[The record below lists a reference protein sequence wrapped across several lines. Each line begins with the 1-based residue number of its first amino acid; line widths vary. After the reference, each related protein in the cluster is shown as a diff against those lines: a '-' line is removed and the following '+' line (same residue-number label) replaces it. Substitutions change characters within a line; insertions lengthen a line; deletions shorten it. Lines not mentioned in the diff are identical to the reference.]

1 VSVAALAEEHPSAG
15 SAVRPAALRLVRR
28 ERRHRLDLVPLTD
41 TERAELLRDE
51 AELRAA
57 GLLPRPATRADCV
70 DGPRPCAFVSC
81 RHHLFGEILPSG
93 AIKPEYPGREVWEMA
108 ETCSLDLA
116 DRHADVGME
125 ANEIADLLNVTDS
138 SVRMHL
144 NSGLAALRRR
154 LERRPLRVPPASP
167 SVAAEP
173 EQATPAATA
182 PEVKPPRE
190 RRRHAATRQAPRPA
204 DPARGARLRDFLA
217 KHRIPQAELA
227 RQIGVSQV
235 LVNAVCRG
243 RNSISADLARMLAI
257 TFSTTTHFW
266 MTPAAGAG
274 STPTTAAEAPT
285 GDHP

>member
-1 VSVAALAEEHPSAG
+1 MSCAAVADEPVNATQPI
-15 SAVRPAALRLVRR
+15 RPAALRLVR
-28 ERRHRLDLVPLTD
+28 EPQRRHALARAPLSEAERQELLDL
-41 TERAELLRDE
+41 E
-51 AELRAA
+51 AELRAE
-57 GLLPRPATRADCV
+57 GLLERPVTRADCV
-70 DGPRPCAFVSC
+70 DGPRPCPWAGC
-81 RHHLFGEILPSG
+81 RHHLFATILPSG
-93 AIKPEYPGREVWEMA
+93 AIKPDRPDREVWEMD

-116 DRHADVGME
+116 DRHSDGME
-125 ANEIADLLNVTDS
+125 ANEIAELLNVTDS

-173 EQATPAATA
+173 EKATPAATA

-190 RRRHAATRQAPRPA
+190 RRRRAATGQAPRPA

-266 MTPAAGAG
+266 MTPAARAG
-274 STPTTAAEAPT
+274 
-285 GDHP
+285 

>member
-1 VSVAALAEEHPSAG
+1 VAEELPST
-15 SAVRPAALRLVRR
+15 SPIRPAALRLVR
-28 ERRHRLDLVPLTD
+28 EPQRRHALARAPLSEAERQELLDL
-41 TERAELLRDE
+41 E
-51 AELRAA
+51 AELRAE
-57 GLLPRPATRADCV
+57 GLLDRPVTRADCV
-70 DGPRPCAFVSC
+70 DGPRPCPWAGC
-81 RHHLFGEILPSG
+81 RHHLFATILPSG
-93 AIKPEYPGREVWEMA
+93 AIKPDHPGLEVWEMEA
-108 ETCSLDLA
+108 SCSLDLA
-116 DRHADVGME
+116 DQHSDGME
-125 ANEIADLLNVTDS
+125 ADEIAELLGVTDS
-138 SVRMHL
+138 SIRMHL
-144 NSGLAALRRR
+144 NSGLLALRRR
-154 LERRPLRVPPASP
+154 LGRGRPNVPPASP
-167 SVAAEP
+167 GVAAEP

-190 RRRHAATRQAPRPA
+190 RRRRAATRQAPRPA

-274 STPTTAAEAPT
+274 SMPAIAAEATT
-285 GDHP
+285 GEQR